1 MIKIIDEDMNNLSG
15 FGWGYITNF
24 KFLMAKYLNNEVTMC
39 IYLNFSFYMID
50 TILVLLHIF

>member
-1 MIKIIDEDMNNLSG
+1 MMKIVDEDMNNLSD
-15 FGWGYITNF
+15 FGWDITNF
-24 KFLMAKYLNNEVTMC
+24 KILTGEYLNNEVTMC